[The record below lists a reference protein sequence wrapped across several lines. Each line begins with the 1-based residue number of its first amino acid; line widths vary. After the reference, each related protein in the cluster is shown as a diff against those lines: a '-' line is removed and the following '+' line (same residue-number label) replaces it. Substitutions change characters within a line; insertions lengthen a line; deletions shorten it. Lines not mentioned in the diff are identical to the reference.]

1 MNHSPG
7 ISIDAMS
14 TQEMA
19 PDLRRK
25 VDATRAARLARE
37 AEAKSEVKSQ
47 VLLLLFFRQRT
58 RVLMLGIFQTGTT
71 DLVVDATKPKWADKP
86 PSR

>member
-1 MNHSPG
+1 
-7 ISIDAMS
+7 MS

-47 VLLLLFFRQRT
+47 VLLLLFFRQCT

-71 DLVVDATKPKWADKP
+71 DLAADATKPKWADKP